1 MKGYTLTTKT
11 MKNIRVLKLFLISL
25 IFVLIAASIAIIGCN
40 YIGNRNFK
48 ETFYSVSSLKV
59 NNKVRII
66 QISDLHNC
74 SYGKNNRKLVDRV
87 KKLNPDLIIYTGDIT
102 DSGAKS
108 NDRVISL
115 CKELADVAPS
125 YYIYGNNEV
134 EMYYDIPL
142 TQESL
147 DKKFG
152 FNDNNRQPDKLLE
165 ITDDLTRKLEASGV
179 KVLKNKMD
187 TITVGT
193 TDVDIYGVLTSN
205 PSSFWSYSGESFGEY
220 LYSNENNLKITAI
233 HEPLVLSEYQPDTW
247 GELVIAGHTHG
258 GVIRVPMVGPLY
270 AHDEGLFPERRGH
283 YIYGRYEVQGRPLIV
298 SGGIENKNIFRINNQ
313 PELVIVDINKF

>member
-11 MKNIRVLKLFLISL
+11 KKNIRVLKLFLISL
-25 IFVLIAASIAIIGCN
+25 IFVSIAASIAIIGCN

-59 NNKVRII
+59 NNKVRIV

-74 SYGKNNRKLVDRV
+74 SYGKDNIKLIDRV
-87 KKLNPDLIIYTGDIT
+87 QKLKPDLIIYTGDIV
-102 DSGAKS
+102 DSKAKS
-108 NDRVISL
+108 NDKVLSL
-115 CKELADVAPS
+115 CKKLADVAPS

-152 FNDNNRQPDKLLE
+152 FNDNNRQPDRLLE
-165 ITDDLTRKLEASGV
+165 ITDDLTKKLEASGV
-179 KVLKNKMD
+179 KVLKNKTD

-193 TDVDIYGVLTSN
+193 TDVDVYGVLTSN
-205 PSSFWSYSGESFGEY
+205 PSSFWSYSGKSFDEY
-220 LYSNENNLKITAI
+220 MYSNESHLKITAI
-233 HEPLVLSEYQPDTW
+233 HEPLVFEEYTPDSW
-247 GELVIAGHTHG
+247 GDLVLAGHNHG
-258 GVIRVPMVGPLY
+258 GTVKIPMFGPLY
-270 AHDEGLFPERRGH
+270 THDGGLLPERGGH
-283 YIYGRYEVQGRPLIV
+283 YVCGRYEVLGRPLIIS
-298 SGGIENKNIFRINNQ
+298 SGLENKNIFRINNQ

>member
-11 MKNIRVLKLFLISL
+11 KKNIRVLELFLISL

-40 YIGNRNFK
+40 YVGNRTFK

-59 NNKVRII
+59 NNKIRII

-87 KKLNPDLIIYTGDIT
+87 KNLKPDLIIYTGDIT

-108 NDRVISL
+108 NDRVVSL
-115 CKELADVAPS
+115 CKDLADVAPS

-134 EMYYDIPL
+134 EKYYDIPL

-152 FNDNNRQPDKLLE
+152 FNDNNRDPSKLLE
-165 ITDDLTRKLEASGV
+165 ITDELTKKLKASGV
-179 KVLKNKMD
+179 TVLKNNSE
-187 TITVGT
+187 TITVGKT
-193 TDVDIYGVLTSN
+193 EVDIYGVLTSN
-205 PSSFWSYSGESFGEY
+205 PSSFWSYAGESFDEY
-220 LYSNENNLKITAI
+220 MYSNQNNLKITAI
-233 HEPLVLSEYQPDTW
+233 HEPLVFEEYSPDSW
-247 GELVIAGHTHG
+247 GDLMLAGHNHG
-258 GVIRVPMVGPLY
+258 GTVKIPMIGPLY
-270 AHDEGLFPERRGH
+270 THDGGLLPDRGGH
-283 YIYGRYEVQGRPLIV
+283 FVCGRYEVQGRPLIIS
-298 SGGIENKNIFRINNQ
+298 SGLENKNIMRINNQ
-313 PELVIVDINKF
+313 PEIVIVDINKF

>member
-1 MKGYTLTTKT
+1 MKGYTLTMKTK
-11 MKNIRVLKLFLISL
+11 KNIRVLKLFLISL
-25 IFVLIAASIAIIGCN
+25 IFVSIAATIAIIGCN

-74 SYGKNNRKLVDRV
+74 VYGKDNKSLVDRV
-87 KKLNPDLIIYTGDIT
+87 KKLKPDLIIYTGDII
-102 DSGAKS
+102 DSKAES
-108 NDRVISL
+108 NSRATAL
-115 CKELADVAPS
+115 CAALADVAPS

-134 EMYYDIPL
+134 EKYYNTLL
-142 TQESL
+142 TQDAL

-152 FNDNNRQPDKLLE
+152 FNDNNRDPDKLLE
-165 ITDDLTRKLEASGV
+165 ITDDFTKQLEDSGV

-193 TDVDIYGVLTSN
+193 TDVDVYGVLTSN
-205 PSSFWSYSGESFGEY
+205 PSSFWSYSGESFDEY
-220 LYSNENNLKITAI
+220 MYSNERHLKITAI
-233 HEPLVLSEYQPDTW
+233 HEPLLLEEYSPDSWGDFVL
-247 GELVIAGHTHG
+247 AGHNHG
-258 GVIRVPMVGPLY
+258 GTVKIPMIGPLY
-270 AHDEGLFPERRGH
+270 THDGGLLPERGGH
-283 YIYGRYEVQGRPLIV
+283 YVSGRYEVQGRPLIIS
-298 SGGIENKNIFRINNQ
+298 SGLENKNIFRINNQ